1 MVETEKQVPE
11 FFSQEENVFLSSSP
25 LSGLR
30 R

>member
-11 FFSQEENVFLSSSP
+11 FFSQEQNVFLPSSP
-25 LSGLR
+25 LCGLR